1 MKELTLQEIKS
12 VELEILSMFDEFCKK
27 NSIKY
32 FISNG
37 TLLGAVKYK
46 GFIPWDD
53 DVDLLVPREDY
64 NRLLKLF
71 KDSDRYR
78 IFAIEKDKNY
88 RYPFAKLCD
97 MTTRKD
103 EFGYDNGL
111 ELGVDIDIFPLD
123 YWDNDLEN
131 AKREVRKINKSMFG
145 LTLSK
150 LRKPDSKNPLK
161 RIAKGAVMLYCKMR
175 GSNYYINK
183 IIRDSVKEEQ
193 KGSAY
198 IGNKVWCIYGVK
210 EIIPAE
216 VFEKTLYL
224 EFEGKSYPA
233 PIGYDAYL
241 KSLYGEYRAD
251 LPKDKQVTH
260 HRYNAYRI

>member
-53 DVDLLVPREDY
+53 DVDLLIPREDY

-131 AKREVRKINKSMFG
+131 AKREVRKISKSIG
-145 LTLSK
+145 
-150 LRKPDSKNPLK
+150 KN
-161 RIAKGAVMLYCKMR
+161 C
-175 GSNYYINK
+175 
-183 IIRDSVKEEQ
+183 
-193 KGSAY
+193 
-198 IGNKVWCIYGVK
+198 
-210 EIIPAE
+210 
-216 VFEKTLYL
+216 
-224 EFEGKSYPA
+224 
-233 PIGYDAYL
+233 
-241 KSLYGEYRAD
+241 
-251 LPKDKQVTH
+251 
-260 HRYNAYRI
+260 